1 MESKST
7 GSQKHIE
14 RVSDGAHR
22 VVDQAA
28 NRASAIADRF
38 GEKTDELL
46 EMKEDWL
53 EAARGYVREHPVAA
67 LGIALAAG
75 YLLSAITRG
84 GRD

>member
-1 MESKST
+1 MESKSNAT
-7 GSQKHIE
+7 QKHIE

-38 GEKTDELL
+38 GEKADELM

-53 EAARGYVREHPVAA
+53 ETARDYVRDHPVAA

-75 YLLSAITRG
+75 YLLNTLTRS
-84 GRD
+84 RD